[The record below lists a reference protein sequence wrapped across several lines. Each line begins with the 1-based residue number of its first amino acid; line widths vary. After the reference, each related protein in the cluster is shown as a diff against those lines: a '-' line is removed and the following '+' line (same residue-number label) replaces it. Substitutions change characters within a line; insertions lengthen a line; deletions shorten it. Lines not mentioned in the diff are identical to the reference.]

1 MSQHVTTCHNLI
13 PIESY
18 RIQSFPVFQP
28 SNILKSEDPEYPRMI
43 KSCDILGTLLR
54 VKDLIVQSFHLD
66 AGAFAGQFWP
76 LMTLR
81 WPLAPAKAALP
92 ALAWATSGALW
103 SESLCNSNRDHV
115 Y

>member
-1 MSQHVTTCHNLI
+1 MSQPHTNRI
-13 PIESY
+13 ISNPILSRVSAFKHLEI
-18 RIQSFPVFQP
+18 RISQ
-28 SNILKSEDPEYPRMI
+28 NITEYPRMI
-43 KSCDILGTLLR
+43 KSCDILGTWLR

-76 LMTLR
+76 LITLR